1 MTAAADT
8 RWAAP
13 SGVARL
19 TSFPTQDPQE
29 HIDVFGPLPAIPG
42 ELVLRQIE
50 TSGLTGRGGGG
61 FPTAAKLRAL
71 AGRRGAVVVGNG
83 NEGEPLSE
91 KDAWLLSWAPNLVLD
106 GLLLAAR
113 AVGARRSYLAT
124 SRPELAEELRDV
136 VRMRGDRIEVAL
148 SERRFVSGEES
159 AVVSVVGGG
168 PALPRDKLVRVYER
182 GVRGRP
188 TLVCNVETLAH
199 LALIARFGAGW
210 FRSAGMEDEPGT
222 MLVTAAGA
230 IGRPG
235 VFEAPMGMPLTSL
248 LEGMEAE
255 PPRAVLLGGFH
266 GGWIPGRA
274 VERLDLSR
282 KSLSV
287 FGSSPGAGVVMVLG
301 RADCGLMRSSAI
313 ATYLA
318 RQSTGQCGPC
328 VNGLPRMADTLD
340 RLAHGVR
347 DRRLVTEVD
356 RLRDLVAGRGAC
368 SHPDGTARFVG
379 STMKVF
385 ADEVDLHL
393 AGGCSASAAR

>member
-1 MTAAADT
+1 
-8 RWAAP
+8 
-13 SGVARL
+13 
-19 TSFPTQDPQE
+19 
-29 HIDVFGPLPAIPG
+29 
-42 ELVLRQIE
+42 
-50 TSGLTGRGGGG
+50 
-61 FPTAAKLRAL
+61 
-71 AGRRGAVVVGNG
+71 
-83 NEGEPLSE
+83 
-91 KDAWLLSWAPNLVLD
+91 
-106 GLLLAAR
+106 
-113 AVGARRSYLAT
+113 
-124 SRPELAEELRDV
+124 
-136 VRMRGDRIEVAL
+136 
-148 SERRFVSGEES
+148 
-159 AVVSVVGGG
+159 
-168 PALPRDKLVRVYER
+168 
-182 GVRGRP
+182 
-188 TLVCNVETLAH
+188 
-199 LALIARFGAGW
+199 
-210 FRSAGMEDEPGT
+210 
-222 MLVTAAGA
+222 
-230 IGRPG
+230 
-235 VFEAPMGMPLTSL
+235 
-248 LEGMEAE
+248 MEAE
-255 PPRAVLLGGFH
+255 PPRAVLMGGFH

-347 DRRLVTEVD
+347 DRRLVAEVD

>member
-1 MTAAADT
+1 M
-8 RWAAP
+8 AP

-19 TSFPTQDPQE
+19 TSSPTGDLHE
-29 HIDVFGPLPAIPG
+29 HVETFGPLPEIPG
-42 ELVLRQIE
+42 ELLLRQVE
-50 TSGLTGRGGGG
+50 ASGLTGRGGGG
-61 FPTAAKLRAL
+61 FPTAAKLQAL
-71 AGRRGAVVVGNG
+71 AGRRGAVVVANG

-91 KDAWLLSWAPNLVLD
+91 KDAWLLSWAPHLVLD

-113 AVGARRSYLAT
+113 AVGARQTYLAT
-124 SRPELAEELRDV
+124 SRPELAESLRDA
-136 VRMRGDRIEVAL
+136 VRVRGDRIEVAL

-168 PALPRDKLVRVYER
+168 PTLPRDKLVRVYER
-182 GVRGRP
+182 GVHGRP
-188 TLVCNVETLAH
+188 TLVSNVETLAH

-210 FRSAGMEDEPGT
+210 FRSAGTEEEPGT
-222 MLVTAAGA
+222 MLVTATGA
-230 IGRPG
+230 VGRPG
-235 VFEAPMGMPLTSL
+235 VFEAPMGMALTAL
-248 LEGMEAE
+248 LDGMDADQ
-255 PPRAVLLGGFH
+255 PRALLVGGFH
-266 GGWIPGRA
+266 GAWIPGRA

-282 KSLSV
+282 TSLSV
-287 FGSSPGAGVVMVLG
+287 FGGSPGAGVVSVLG
-301 RADCGLMRSSAI
+301 RADCGLVRSAAI
-313 ATYLA
+313 AGYLA

-340 RLAHGVR
+340 RLARGVR
-347 DRRLVTEVD
+347 DRRLVAEVD